1 MNMMNMGLM
10 ARGHGLVLPST
21 YDRHL
26 VALSVVVA
34 SIAAYTALTLAER
47 VTVAHGRLRLLW
59 LLGGATAMGS
69 GIWSMHFTG
78 MLAFTLPIPV
88 SYDVLLV
95 ALSLLVAI
103 AASGSALFIV
113 SRRAMGRRAWLVGGL
128 LLGGGIATMHYT
140 GMAAMRMA
148 AMTHWD
154 LLLVGLSVLVAVVV
168 SLVALFLAFHLRA
181 VTMRRATRRRLAAA
195 GVMGVAIAGM
205 HYTGMA
211 GATFTSR
218 AMPLSGDAV
227 VSASALGAG
236 AITLITLLVLGL
248 ALGVAFIDRRFAA
261 QEEALA
267 ESKQHVRMVV
277 ANAPVILFALDATG
291 VITLAQ
297 GRGLAALG
305 HAPDAVMGRSFC
317 DVYDDVPE
325 LVRQA
330 HRALAGE
337 EHTALS
343 AVRDVVLETRWT
355 PIHDDQGQ
363 VAGVI
368 AVATDITERK
378 QAEQALEQSN
388 QELER
393 SNAELAAL
401 TARLQEVDQLKTQ
414 FFAMVSHELRT
425 PLTLILGP
433 LERLRASGALAPGS
447 RQDLDVMER
456 NARLLLRHVNDLLDV
471 AKLDAER
478 MALQVADADL
488 ARLLRLTA
496 SHFEALAQERGI
508 AFTVQAPPALLARID
523 PEKVQRAVFNLLAN
537 AFKFT
542 PAGGRIRLVLDATT
556 DSVTVAVGDSG
567 PGVPPALRDAIF
579 ESFRQ
584 GHGDAT
590 RPFGG
595 TGLGLAIVKQFAALH
610 GGAVAVGDAPEG
622 GALFTVT
629 LPLVP
634 VADAG
639 VAPVA
644 SAIDYTAA
652 LASQELTELRPRDA
666 PSAAVPAE
674 AATEQALAL
683 VVEDNAEMSH
693 FIVQTLAAAYRTV
706 TAVDGQDGLEKA
718 LTLRPDVILSD
729 MMMPRMSGEHF
740 VRAVRAQP
748 DLDGVPIIILTAR
761 SDEELR
767 ARLLSEGAQD
777 YLVKP
782 FATAELRARVGN
794 LITMK
799 RTRDV
804 LQQDLAGQRRGLED
818 LAREVT
824 ARRQEAETAN
834 RAKDEF
840 LSHAAHELK
849 TPLAALLGHLELAER
864 YVRRALAPQTMDA
877 ATVAGT
883 LARVQRFHQRADAQI
898 ERLTRLTN
906 DLLDVA
912 RIQEGKLELLLDTCD
927 LAALVRAIVEEQ
939 RDAGAGG
946 VVCPTLAEG
955 LSVPIV
961 ADADR
966 LRQVVANYLSNALKF
981 APPDRPIEVGLE
993 TTDATAH
1000 VWVRDEG
1007 PGLAPDER
1015 EHIWERLY
1023 QVAGVGPRR
1032 GSRIGLGLGLY
1043 ICRTIIE
1050 LHGGQVGV
1058 TSTEGQGATFWFR
1071 VPLAGPQD
1079 AVAAA
1084 TEVAA
1089 TTGMAVS
1096 GEDEA

>member
-1 MNMMNMGLM
+1 MNVMNMGLM

-21 YDRHL
+21 YDPHL

-59 LLGGATAMGS
+59 LLGGATAMGT
-69 GIWSMHFTG
+69 GILSMHSTD

-88 SYDVLLV
+88 SYDEPLV

-113 SRRAMGRRAWLVGGL
+113 SRRAMSRRAWLVGGL

-154 LLLVGLSVLVAVVV
+154 LLLVGLSILVAVVV

-181 VTMRRATRRRLAAA
+181 VAMRRVARRRLAAA
-195 GVMGVAIAGM
+195 GVMGLAIAGM

-211 GATFTSR
+211 GATFTSMAR
-218 AMPLSGDAV
+218 PLPGNDV
-227 VSASALGAG
+227 VSASALGGG
-236 AITLITLLVLGL
+236 AITLITLLVLGF
-248 ALGVAFIDRRFAA
+248 ALGVAVLDRRFAA

-267 ESKQHVRMVV
+267 ESKQHLGMVV

-325 LVRQA
+325 LVRQG

-355 PIHDDQGQ
+355 PVHDDQGQ

-388 QELER
+388 QDLER

-401 TARLQEVDQLKTQ
+401 TAR
-414 FFAMVSHELRT
+414 
-425 PLTLILGP
+425 
-433 LERLRASGALAPGS
+433 
-447 RQDLDVMER
+447 
-456 NARLLLRHVNDLLDV
+456 
-471 AKLDAER
+471 
-478 MALQVADADL
+478 
-488 ARLLRLTA
+488 
-496 SHFEALAQERGI
+496 AQERRI
-508 AFTVQAPPALLARID
+508 AFTVQAPPTLLARID

-542 PAGGRIRLVLDATT
+542 PAGGRIRLVLDATA

-584 GHGDAT
+584 GASDAT

-610 GGAVAVGDAPEG
+610 GGAVAVGDAPGG

-634 VADAG
+634 VTDAG
-639 VAPVA
+639 AAPVG

-683 VVEDNAEMSH
+683 VVEDNAEMRH
-693 FIVQTLAAAYRTV
+693 FIVQTLATTYRTV
-706 TAVDGQDGLEKA
+706 TAMDGQDGLEKA
-718 LTLRPDVILSD
+718 LTLRPDVILTD
-729 MMMPRMSGEHF
+729 MLMPRMSGDHF

-767 ARLLSEGAQD
+767 ARLLSDGAQD

-799 RTRDV
+799 LTRDV

-818 LAREVT
+818 LAQEVT
-824 ARRQEAETAN
+824 AR
-834 RAKDEF
+834 
-840 LSHAAHELK
+840 
-849 TPLAALLGHLELAER
+849 
-864 YVRRALAPQTMDA
+864 
-877 ATVAGT
+877 
-883 LARVQRFHQRADAQI
+883 
-898 ERLTRLTN
+898 
-906 DLLDVA
+906 
-912 RIQEGKLELLLDTCD
+912 
-927 LAALVRAIVEEQ
+927 
-939 RDAGAGG
+939 
-946 VVCPTLAEG
+946 
-955 LSVPIV
+955 
-961 ADADR
+961 
-966 LRQVVANYLSNALKF
+966 
-981 APPDRPIEVGLE
+981 
-993 TTDATAH
+993 
-1000 VWVRDEG
+1000 
-1007 PGLAPDER
+1007 
-1015 EHIWERLY
+1015 
-1023 QVAGVGPRR
+1023 
-1032 GSRIGLGLGLY
+1032 
-1043 ICRTIIE
+1043 
-1050 LHGGQVGV
+1050 
-1058 TSTEGQGATFWFR
+1058 
-1071 VPLAGPQD
+1071 
-1079 AVAAA
+1079 
-1084 TEVAA
+1084 
-1089 TTGMAVS
+1089 
-1096 GEDEA
+1096 

>member
-1 MNMMNMGLM
+1 M
-10 ARGHGLVLPST
+10 
-21 YDRHL
+21 
-26 VALSVVVA
+26 
-34 SIAAYTALTLAER
+34 
-47 VTVAHGRLRLLW
+47 
-59 LLGGATAMGS
+59 
-69 GIWSMHFTG
+69 
-78 MLAFTLPIPV
+78 
-88 SYDVLLV
+88 
-95 ALSLLVAI
+95 
-103 AASGSALFIV
+103 
-113 SRRAMGRRAWLVGGL
+113 
-128 LLGGGIATMHYT
+128 
-140 GMAAMRMA
+140 
-148 AMTHWD
+148 
-154 LLLVGLSVLVAVVV
+154 
-168 SLVALFLAFHLRA
+168 
-181 VTMRRATRRRLAAA
+181 
-195 GVMGVAIAGM
+195 
-205 HYTGMA
+205 
-211 GATFTSR
+211 
-218 AMPLSGDAV
+218 
-227 VSASALGAG
+227 
-236 AITLITLLVLGL
+236 
-248 ALGVAFIDRRFAA
+248 
-261 QEEALA
+261 
-267 ESKQHVRMVV
+267 
-277 ANAPVILFALDATG
+277 
-291 VITLAQ
+291 
-297 GRGLAALG
+297 
-305 HAPDAVMGRSFC
+305 
-317 DVYDDVPE
+317 
-325 LVRQA
+325 
-330 HRALAGE
+330 
-337 EHTALS
+337 
-343 AVRDVVLETRWT
+343 
-355 PIHDDQGQ
+355 
-363 VAGVI
+363 
-368 AVATDITERK
+368 
-378 QAEQALEQSN
+378 
-388 QELER
+388 
-393 SNAELAAL
+393 
-401 TARLQEVDQLKTQ
+401 
-414 FFAMVSHELRT
+414 
-425 PLTLILGP
+425 
-433 LERLRASGALAPGS
+433 
-447 RQDLDVMER
+447 
-456 NARLLLRHVNDLLDV
+456 
-471 AKLDAER
+471 
-478 MALQVADADL
+478 
-488 ARLLRLTA
+488 
-496 SHFEALAQERGI
+496 
-508 AFTVQAPPALLARID
+508 
-523 PEKVQRAVFNLLAN
+523 
-537 AFKFT
+537 
-542 PAGGRIRLVLDATT
+542 
-556 DSVTVAVGDSG
+556 
-567 PGVPPALRDAIF
+567 
-579 ESFRQ
+579 
-584 GHGDAT
+584 
-590 RPFGG
+590 
-595 TGLGLAIVKQFAALH
+595 
-610 GGAVAVGDAPEG
+610 
-622 GALFTVT
+622 T

-634 VADAG
+634 VTDAG
-639 VAPVA
+639 AAPVG

-693 FIVQTLAAAYRTV
+693 FIVQTLAATYRTV

-718 LTLRPDVILSD
+718 LTLRPDVILTD
-729 MMMPRMSGEHF
+729 MMMPRMSGDHF

-804 LQQDLAGQRRGLED
+804 LQQDLAGQRRDLED
-818 LAREVT
+818 LARELT
-824 ARRQEAETAN
+824 ARRQEADTAN

-864 YVRRALAPQTMDA
+864 YVRRALAHETMDA

-912 RIQEGKLELLLDTCD
+912 RIQERKLELLLDTCD
-927 LAALVRAIVEEQ
+927 LAALVRATVEEQ

-1007 PGLAPDER
+1007 PGLARDER
-1015 EHIWERLY
+1015 EHIWERVY

-1084 TEVAA
+1084 TDLAA